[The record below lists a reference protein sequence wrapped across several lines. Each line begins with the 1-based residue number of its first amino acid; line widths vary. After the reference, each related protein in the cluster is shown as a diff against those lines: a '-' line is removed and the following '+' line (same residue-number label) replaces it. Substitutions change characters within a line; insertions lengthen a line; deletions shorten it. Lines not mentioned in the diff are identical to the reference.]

1 MRLTHRFFS
10 RWQNWLGL
18 LLVFFFIAVAIAA
31 PVLSPQDPEN
41 PGTVKIVGSI
51 IDFTPK
57 PPSSTAP
64 LGTLS
69 KSISVYHSLVWGT
82 RSALTFGLLVVALT
96 SLIGALVGAS
106 SAYFGGFLNNFLM
119 RIADSFLAFPMIAAV
134 VFITQLITIWLNNV
148 GVTYFAGWAVDP
160 YHSAN
165 SMIVVPPNLPW
176 IYFLLMKI
184 NPVMVAFILFSWM
197 PYARLM
203 NTSVTQ
209 IKNTEYI
216 VAAKSIGARPLRI
229 IFKHL
234 LPNAITPVIVMAAKD
249 VGGVVLLQATFTFI
263 GLGGDSPWGA
273 LLASGRDWIIN
284 PGGILTY
291 WWAFLPATLALILFG
306 MGWNLLGDG
315 LNDALNPREN

>member
-1 MRLTHRFFS
+1 MRSTHRFFS

-51 IDFTPK
+51 IEFTPK
-57 PPSSTAP
+57 PPSATAP

-69 KSISVYHSLVWGT
+69 KSISVYHSLVWGS
-82 RSALTFGLLVVALT
+82 RSALTFGLLVVAFT
-96 SLIGALVGAS
+96 ALIGALIGAS

-165 SMIVVPPNLPW
+165 SMIVVPPHLPW
-176 IYFLLMKI
+176 IYLLMMKI

-216 VAAKSIGARPLRI
+216 IAAKSIGRPAFSHHI
-229 IFKHL
+229 Q
-234 LPNAITPVIVMAAKD
+234 TSAAQCNHAGNRD
-249 VGGVVLLQATFTFI
+249 GSQGCGWCCA
-263 GLGGDSPWGA
+263 
-273 LLASGRDWIIN
+273 ASGDIYIYWTGRGFTLGSPACQRPRLDHQPRRYFDLLVGFLACYPGADLVRHGLEPARRWIE
-284 PGGILTY
+284 
-291 WWAFLPATLALILFG
+291 
-306 MGWNLLGDG
+306 
-315 LNDALNPREN
+315 RRS